1 MIAIRGTQLGG
12 TPLEEQNDLCADWW
26 LMDRD
31 QPGYDFCNQFTEDQ
45 MNYFNQLLEFL
56 HEVKQFKCY
65 THYCMNW
72 YYEIYVY
79 S

>member
-1 MIAIRGTQLGG
+1 MVMIAIRGTQLGG

-56 HEVKQFKCY
+56 HEVK
-65 THYCMNW
+65 
-72 YYEIYVY
+72 
-79 S
+79 